1 MMAYCFGSSL
11 SPSHSL
17 RAAATTA
24 TLSCAL
30 KSGLWN
36 SVQQMGS
43 SFLELYVKFIPDLL
57 YTLLLHL
64 LLTHD
69 VVVSK
74 LEQKTVACIATHAR
88 NFGHPNHFC
97 SFCSVSFYLF

>member
-57 YTLLLHL
+57 CTLLLHL

-69 VVVSK
+69 FGGFKAGTKDGCQHSNPCTKFRSSK
-74 LEQKTVACIATHAR
+74 SLLLLLLSVIL
-88 NFGHPNHFC
+88 
-97 SFCSVSFYLF
+97 SF